1 MRLPKQ
7 RTVGCLLMLACI
19 LFIHRIAQA
28 EEVSNGEGL
37 KIEIAKKGLGRE
49 VIITRGQREW
59 FMMVEVTPENT
70 VVIRQEKDGDRYL
83 VDESETHD
91 RPLTSSEVEAAISD
105 YINSVK
111 TRADGK

>member
-1 MRLPKQ
+1 MRLPQQ
-7 RTVGCLLMLACI
+7 RTVGCLLMPACI
-19 LFIHRIAQA
+19 LFIHSMAQA
-28 EEVSNGEGL
+28 EEVSNGDGL

-49 VIITRGQREW
+49 VIITRGQQEW

-70 VVIRQEKDGDRYL
+70 VVIRQEKDGDRYR

-111 TRADGK
+111 TRADRK